1 MKKFYSIDRFE
12 NSAYI
17 RNAKL
22 FRGVTV
28 SFDWNEME
36 NGETQAMYDNQ
47 EEAAAAFSK
56 MSGEVN
62 IDRNGKEISIRFVSY
77 ALEESIVDDDD
88 YDPAASV
95 LDNIINGDIEKIILH
110 RASVTI
116 DENGSIGDVECI
128 EEVVH

>member
-12 NSAYI
+12 NFAYI

-36 NGETQAMYDNQ
+36 NGETQTMYDNQ

-56 MSGEVN
+56 MSGEVS

-77 ALEESIVDDDD
+77 SLEESIIDDDD

-116 DENGSIGDVECI
+116 DENGNIGDVECI